1 MNQINVPLSQLTLSP
16 QNVRKTVAGGVA
28 ELAAS
33 IHAHG
38 LLQNLTVVER
48 GEQFEVVAGSM
59 RLRALQDLAKRSLIA
74 QDYVVPCNLID
85 PSAAHEASLTENVTR
100 SPMHPA
106 DEFEAFS
113 HLIEDGATVGDVA
126 ARFGKSERYVQ
137 QRMKLANI
145 APTILAEYRAGDAT
159 IEQMMALAITDD
171 QKLQLRVWKAAR
183 GKWDREPDALRGSIV
198 DGEFAVD
205 SQLGKFVGLKAYEE
219 AGGKVRRDLFGEE
232 KDSFLVDSELVMRLA
247 QEKLERTAE
256 KIRKEGWAWVE
267 ARIKFDWEEKSKFG
281 EAPVTWK
288 GNKRTYTDDV
298 KQHGGAVIHLGYNGQ
313 AEIERGLVKPEDR
326 KMVKGATKGQGAADG
341 KPRAD
346 RKPGDLS
353 FASIQRLQA
362 EAGQIVALHV
372 SDDPDVA
379 LALLAAELADKAFYE
394 DWGGPRQWIRIRREA
409 SGRMPGIIR
418 NEVMKTAAGEELA
431 KEEKTWREALPK
443 KRAEARAWILEQDSA
458 TIRNLLAFLVAREI
472 DVVDLAPRS
481 PEGVTSLASA
491 IHVDLGSSW
500 QPSKEWLASVPK
512 RTVLAMLKE
521 AGVNAVDLGKL
532 EKEPKAKFV
541 ASALPMFPVGW
552 LPKPLRAPVAKK
564 PKAKRT
570 NAAPRRKAATAAKT
584 SPASKGTT
592 PPDFPWSTAE

>member
-1 MNQINVPLSQLTLSP
+1 MNQINVSLSQLTLSP
-16 QNVRKTVAGGVA
+16 QNVRKTVTGGVA

-74 QDYVVPCNLID
+74 ETYVVPCNVID
-85 PSAAHEASLTENVTR
+85 ASEAYEASLTENVTR
-100 SPMHPA
+100 SAMHPA
-106 DEFEAFS
+106 DEFEAFDR
-113 HLIEDGATVGDVA
+113 LVEDGATIGDVA
-126 ARFGKSERYVQ
+126 ARFGKTERYVQ

-159 IEQMMALAITDD
+159 LEQMMALAITDD

-183 GKWDREPDALRGSIV
+183 GNWQREPDHLRGVIV
-198 DGEFAVD
+198 EGEFAVD

-232 KDSFLVDSELVMRLA
+232 SDSFLVDSELVMRLA

-256 KIRKEGWAWVE
+256 KIRKEGWGWVE
-267 ARIKFDWEEKSKFG
+267 ARIKFDWEEKSEFD

-298 KQHGGAVIHLGYNGQ
+298 KQHAGAVVHLGYNGQ

-326 KMVKGATKGQGAADG
+326 KGAKAGTKGQTAPSA
-341 KPRAD
+341 KARPD
-346 RKPGDLS
+346 RKPDDLS

-372 SDDPDVA
+372 SDDPDIA
-379 LALLAAELADKAFYE
+379 LALLAAELADKVFYE
-394 DWGGPRQWIRIRREA
+394 AYGGPRQWIRIHREGT
-409 SGRMPGIIR
+409 GRMPGSIR
-418 NEVMKTAAGEELA
+418 NEVMKTGAGEELA

-443 KRAEARAWILEQDSA
+443 KRAEARAWILEQGST

-481 PEGVTSLASA
+481 PDGVTSLASA

-500 QPSKEWLASVPK
+500 KPSKEWLATVPK

-552 LPKPLRAPVAKK
+552 LPKPLRAAVDKK
-564 PKAKRT
+564 PKAKRAK
-570 NAAPRRKAATAAKT
+570 AAPKPNAATAEEA
-584 SPASKGTT
+584 SPASKGST
-592 PPDFPWSTAE
+592 PPDFPWASAE